1 MRYSPFILI
10 TILPILS
17 VQAQENP
24 DFYLNENGITVM
36 CPNAEFGDTGELN
49 GITCTKRTIEE
60 I

>member
-36 CPNAEFGDTGELN
+36 CANAEFGDTGELN
-49 GITCTKRTIEE
+49 GITYTKRT
-60 I
+60 